1 MNVTPGALSFPQ
13 AKAKK
18 ESTLTKPNCASGD
31 SPGTAVRRA
40 RASHNYHRGPKV
52 KLNQGAL
59 EVMWSLDTNP
69 KRDGCQLLLGSGR
82 DMIG

>member
-40 RASHNYHRGPKV
+40 GLLIITIGDQKD

-82 DMIG
+82 NI